1 MLQGFHIVSPCRI
14 RVSNYILRKENDFG
28 IIQLIAGHVLNHV
41 LVVITTSL
49 ILKYLPKLWN
59 SPLEMGSA
67 LTAWSIFIITFFF
80 LTKQNIS

>member
-1 MLQGFHIVSPCRI
+1 MLQGCHIVIPCRI

-49 ILKYLPKLWN
+49 ILKYLPKL
-59 SPLEMGSA
+59 
-67 LTAWSIFIITFFF
+67 
-80 LTKQNIS
+80 